1 HFYIRKT
8 KTDVRDAYLIAQVI
22 RIDSPDETPFLK
34 DDLLQLR
41 HLESLRFS
49 FLDHCSVLKHKVISL
64 LVLIFPEYE
73 RVFADYF
80 GLSST
85 EILLNAPLTEDL
97 LDIDTQKLADLLNQV
112 SKGRY
117 GESRA
122 RAKANQLQD
131 SALDSFGITVG
142 LDGFKLQ
149 IKLLLEQIKLIE
161 DHLKI
166 IEE

>member
-1 HFYIRKT
+1 
-8 KTDVRDAYLIAQVI
+8 
-22 RIDSPDETPFLK
+22 DETPFLE
-34 DDLLQLR
+34 DDLLEVR
-41 HLESLRFS
+41 HLESVRFS
-49 FLDHCSVLKHKVISL
+49 FVDQCSDLKRKVISL
-64 LVLIFPEYE
+64 LDQVFPEYE
-73 RVFADYF
+73 RVFADGF

-85 EILLNAPLTEDL
+85 EILLHAACPEAL
-97 LDIDTQKLADLLNQV
+97 LDMDTQKLADLLTQV

-117 GESRA
+117 GASTA
-122 RAKANQLQD
+122 RAKANHLPD

-166 IEE
+166 IEEAMIN